1 MEALFAQDDATR
13 LSVVEQLRGLRMIA
27 EDFEISKSDLG
38 GVIAQGGLGVGPQ
51 VDSKQ
56 VRMVG
61 VIGKVPIEIAA
72 IFGDFCERIDEVF
85 TGYGFRWFLGCVC
98 LIPVMI

>member
-56 VRMVG
+56 V
-61 VIGKVPIEIAA
+61 
-72 IFGDFCERIDEVF
+72 
-85 TGYGFRWFLGCVC
+85 
-98 LIPVMI
+98 